1 MTSKVVERKIDEVEK
16 LTKLFNEYDVL
27 AIANLY
33 KIRAIQLQDLVRRF
47 GSDVKMSVAKN
58 TLINFALKKCEKD
71 NVIELSKYLA
81 GSNILLSTNMNPFK
95 LSLLLD
101 KSKMRMTAKAGD
113 QAQDDIQIS
122 AGNTGL
128 PPGPV
133 ISELNEVGIRSRIN
147 EGSVWVVRDTVVVKK
162 DEVITPKL
170 ASVLSKLGVK
180 PLEVGLNIIAAYQG
194 GSVLAKD
201 QLRVD
206 IQNTKKQMIDGF
218 QEAFNISINIAFPT
232 HETIIHIL
240 QKGYREG
247 TNFAI
252 NVSYPTLEVIH
263 HIIRKAYTIMR
274 SLTSNIGEINKE
286 AIPQEF
292 K

>member
-1 MTSKVVERKIDEVEK
+1 MR
-16 LTKLFNEYDVL
+16 
-27 AIANLY
+27 
-33 KIRAIQLQDLVRRF
+33 
-47 GSDVKMSVAKN
+47 VAKN
-58 TLINFALKKCEKD
+58 TLIKFALEKCKKD
-71 NVIELSKYLA
+71 NFIELSKYLA

-95 LSLLLD
+95 LVLFLD
-101 KSKMRMTAKAGD
+101 KSKMMMTAKAGD
-113 QAQDDIQIS
+113 RAQDDIQIS

-147 EGSVWVVRDTVVVKK
+147 EGSVWVVRDTVVAKK

-170 ASVLSKLGVK
+170 ASVLSKLGIK

-194 GSVLAKD
+194 GSVLTKD
-201 QLRVD
+201 ELLVD
-206 IQNTKKQMIDGF
+206 VHNTQKQIIDGF
-218 QEAFNISINIAFPT
+218 QKALNISINTAFPT
-232 HETIIHIL
+232 HETIIRIL

-252 NVSYPTLEVIH
+252 NVSYPTIEVIDD
-263 HIIRKAYTIMR
+263 IIRKAYTNML
-274 SLTSNIGEINKE
+274 SLTSSLGQINKE
-286 AIPQEF
+286 AIPQEL